1 MKIKLNKLVAYFLT
15 LILSVVGL
23 CHTDIGSIK
32 AMAANKAMA
41 NVVLFVDFADTDH
54 SEHTG
59 SLVGECFMEDFQ
71 TTIALF
77 DGNSSVNTGMKQYL
91 DTISYGQFQLVN
103 IFPQYDSESDRILPF
118 TVSQNAAEYADHK
131 SSVLLA
137 EVLEQLNASGLLRED
152 ADLNDDGMIDNITL
166 VVAHTAVGEDGY
178 DVFVSHKSSVGG
190 AIDVGNLKA
199 NNYNLVTESGAYL
212 GLQQSGLLIHEFM
225 HTLGYPD
232 LYKVGASSD
241 SLATPVGL
249 WDVMASNTYRLQYPL
264 AYLRAYYTGWFSIPT
279 IEEDVKGYTIY
290 APTATDSTTKDRQ
303 ALILKTEYSDSEFF
317 VVEYRHTDQ
326 EYMSTKYDN
335 YVYGSG
341 LIIYRVNTKQEKNM
355 AGSTDLIY
363 VFRPGDYYDSNGNE
377 AGLGDIEKSFLSA
390 ESGRTSYGSSDYE
403 ATLSEGAITYSD
415 GTNSGI
421 VISNVG
427 SATGDTITFDVSF
440 GDGGESIG
448 GFWNTE
454 SEKELSEL
462 ASLDSCMDN
471 NGNIYLVAGS
481 TVATATGSRNYFD
494 VYNYNRDNGWNQI
507 GSSVSVNGGYHKIV
521 KSGNDIY
528 VACSD
533 YSNTRV
539 NLYKYNNG
547 WEKVFTSS
555 YLADEFDVVCD
566 GGKIYIAYN
575 TPYGSGTSSLY
586 CEAYSSSGN
595 TSYGLADSGQYLCNP
610 SISIHNGVPVVLS
623 RDVFADNKIVAK
635 KYNIASN
642 QWQQLGGELYGDAY
656 CSKVNKDVVYLMKN
670 GDGKGNYDGSHVY
683 SLDLNASQLTWQQLG
698 TNTFTDNSAV
708 PMSMFFHGD
717 VVYITYQN
725 GEVTSQ
731 DVYVKT
737 LVNNKWKMVGTKVTR
752 DGILAMSGNIYD
764 QMIYLVY
771 GNKTSGITIK
781 SHQYEEDADGNAS
794 GGSGSESGG
803 NTGGNTGDDSGDN
816 TAIPFEAPNINIS
829 YRTHIQTYGWEG
841 DVADKRTWKSNGA
854 MSGTSGKAKRLEG
867 INIFVDSATT
877 CEELDL
883 GIQYTTHCQSYGW
896 LPWSADGDMNGT
908 EGEAKRL
915 EAIKIQLTGKH
926 VDYYDVYYRVHAQTY
941 GWLGW
946 AKNGDP
952 AGTAGY
958 GKRLEGIQ
966 IVVVKKGEDIL
977 NNMGGITSNRPE
989 SFLAKEGK
997 SPVVNYPDTSNTNPI
1012 VPGAED
1018 VNVAYRIHVQSYGWQ
1033 AWKYNGGMSGT
1044 SGKAK
1049 RLEGINIEL
1058 RNRDCKGDIVYTTH
1072 VQSYGWQGQ
1081 LDNQSTWKKNGQ
1093 MSGTSGE
1100 AKRLEA
1106 ICINLTGE
1114 MNLKYDIYYRVHA
1127 QSYGWLGWTKNGA
1140 PAGTAGYGKRLEGIQ
1155 IVLVPKGG
1163 DSPSDYKGIKSQNS
1177 KAYIEQ

>member
-1 MKIKLNKLVAYFLT
+1 MKIKLNQLVALFLA
-15 LILSVVGL
+15 LILSVVEL
-23 CHTDIGSIK
+23 CHSDIGSIK
-32 AMAANKAMA
+32 AMAGNKAMA

-54 SEHTG
+54 SEHTDN
-59 SLVGECFMEDFQ
+59 LVGECFLDDYA
-71 TTIALF
+71 TTIKLF
-77 DGNSSVNTGMKQYL
+77 DGNDSVNTGMKQYL
-91 DTISYGQFQLVN
+91 DTISYGQFELVN
-103 IFPQYDSESDRILPF
+103 IFPQYNSASGTITPF
-118 TVSQNAAEYADHK
+118 TVSKNASEYVDRD
-131 SSVLLA
+131 SSTLLS
-137 EVLEQLNASGLLRED
+137 EVLGQLDSSGLLTED

-166 VVAHTAVGEDGY
+166 VVAYTAVDG
-178 DVFVSHKSSVGG
+178 DGSDIFISHKSSVGG
-190 AIDVGNLKA
+190 AISVGGLKA

-232 LYKVGASSD
+232 LYKVGATSGSS
-241 SLATPVGL
+241 ATPVGQ
-249 WDVMASNTYRLQYPL
+249 WDIMVSNSYRLQYPL
-264 AYLRAYYTGWFSIPT
+264 AYLRSAYTGWFSIPT
-279 IEEDVKGYTIY
+279 ITEDVAGYSIY
-290 APTATDSTTKDRQ
+290 APTATDITNKDKQ
-303 ALILKTEYSDSEFF
+303 ALILKTDYSDTEFF
-317 VVEYRHTDQ
+317 VVEYRHTDSQ
-326 EYMSTKYDN
+326 YMSTAYDN

-341 LIIYRVNTKQEKNM
+341 LIIYRVNTKQDKNI
-355 AGSTDLIY
+355 AGNTDLIY
-363 VFRPGDYYDSNGNE
+363 VFRPGDSYDSNGNE
-377 AGLGDIEKSFLSA
+377 AGEGDIESSFLSA

-403 ATLSEGAITYSD
+403 ATLNEGAITYSD

-454 SEKELSEL
+454 SEKELSDL
-462 ASLDSCMDN
+462 SNIDSCMDD
-471 NGNIYLVAGS
+471 NGNIYVVAGS
-481 TVATATGSRNYFD
+481 TVATATGSRNYFE
-494 VYNYNRDNGWNQI
+494 VYSYNHDNGWNQM
-507 GSSVSVNGGYHKIV
+507 GSTVSVNGGYHKIV

-528 VACSD
+528 VACTD
-533 YSNTRV
+533 YSNTRIK
-539 NLYKYNNG
+539 LYKYNNG

-555 YLADEFDVVCD
+555 YVADEFDMVCD
-566 GGKIYIAYN
+566 SGKIYIVYN

-610 SISIHNGVPVVLS
+610 SISILNGAPVVLS
-623 RDVFADNKIVAK
+623 RDVFADNKIVAR
-635 KYNIASN
+635 KYNITRN
-642 QWQQLGGELYGDAY
+642 QWQQLGGNLYGDAY
-656 CSKVNKDVVYLMKN
+656 CSKVNKNILYLMKN
-670 GDGKGNYDGSHVY
+670 GDGKGNYEGSYVY
-683 SLDLNASQLTWQQLG
+683 SLDLSASQQGWKQLG
-698 TNTFTDNSAV
+698 TNTFTDNSAL
-708 PMSMFFHGD
+708 PMSMFFDGD

-725 GEVTSQ
+725 GEITSR
-731 DVYVKT
+731 DVYVKA
-737 LVNNKWKMVGTKVTR
+737 LVNNKWKAVGTKVTR
-752 DGILAMSGNIYD
+752 DGILAMSGNVYD
-764 QMIYLVY
+764 KMIYLVY
-771 GNKTSGITIK
+771 GDNISGITIK
-781 SHQYEEDADGNAS
+781 THQYEEDADGNTSSGS
-794 GGSGSESGG
+794 GGESGG
-803 NTGGNTGDDSGDN
+803 NTGGNTGDDSGD
-816 TAIPFEAPNINIS
+816 TTVTPFTAPNINIS

-841 DVADKRTWKSNGA
+841 DVTDKKTWKSNGA

-867 INIFVDSATT
+867 INIVVDSTT
-877 CEELDL
+877 ACEELDL

-915 EAIKIQLTGKH
+915 EAIKIQLTGQH
-926 VDYYDVYYRVHAQTY
+926 ADYYDVYYRVHAQTY

-946 AKNGDP
+946 AKNGAP

-958 GKRLEGIQ
+958 KKRLEGIQ
-966 IVVVKKGEDIL
+966 IVVVKKGESFL
-977 NNMGGITSNRPE
+977 ENMEGITSARTE

-997 SPVVNYPDTSNTNPI
+997 SPIVNYPNTSNTNPI
-1012 VPGAED
+1012 VPGVED
-1018 VNVAYRIHVQSYGWQ
+1018 VNVAYRTHVQSYGWQ

-1044 SGKAK
+1044 SGEAK

-1072 VQSYGWQGQ
+1072 VQSYGWQDQ
-1081 LDNQSTWKKNGQ
+1081 LDNQLSWKKNGQ

-1106 ICINLTGE
+1106 ICINLTDE
-1114 MNLKYDIYYRVHA
+1114 MSVKYDIYYRVHA

-1155 IVLVPKGG
+1155 IVLVPKGEAAPG
-1163 DSPSDYKGIKSQNS
+1163 DYKGIKSQNS